1 MEDANFKGRFLKNS
15 FVPSVVMFM
24 KGKKLLKS
32 ALSAVLRKI
41 SSPLWVKAKKNMPM
55 NMFLA

>member
-1 MEDANFKGRFLKNS
+1 MEEANFKGRFYYEKNS

-32 ALSAVLRKI
+32 ALSAVLER
-41 SSPLWVKAKKNMPM
+41 
-55 NMFLA
+55 